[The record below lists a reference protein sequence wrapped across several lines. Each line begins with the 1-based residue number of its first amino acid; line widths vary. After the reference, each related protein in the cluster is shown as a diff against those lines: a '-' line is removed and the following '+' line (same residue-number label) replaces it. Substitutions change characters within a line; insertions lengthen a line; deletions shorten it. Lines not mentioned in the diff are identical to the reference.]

1 MLSANNL
8 KRSKKLIDTILKILE
23 LNLDHALNNKMN
35 FSISI
40 RGDLRFLSNKI
51 KTKIKLLEKK
61 NLAHKKKLIILMN
74 YSGRQDIVDT
84 FHNIKTANKKFTI
97 NNFYANSILHDLPD
111 PEILI
116 RTGGFQRISDFL
128 LLILLNF
135 FYKKLWPDLKYSDL
149 NKIISKYRAIER
161 KFGF

>member
-1 MLSANNL
+1 
-8 KRSKKLIDTILKILE
+8 
-23 LNLDHALNNKMN
+23 
-35 FSISI
+35 
-40 RGDLRFLSNKI
+40 
-51 KTKIKLLEKK
+51 
-61 NLAHKKKLIILMN
+61 MN

-128 LLILLNF
+128 LFNISLLNF
-135 FYKKLWPDLKYSDL
+135 FLQ
-149 NKIISKYRAIER
+149 KIMARFKI
-161 KFGF
+161 